1 VSDTESQVSVMSAI
15 SGVRHLLGR
24 LRQRSAVHP
33 ERAADADPRVALRLR
48 RSARPRRLTGGNE
61 YDAEIVNDEGLVE
74 HTRVNGIVVAALSR
88 KDGASLSL
96 VIELDERGEVIQDWF
111 GQEPAKE
118 MNGWPNVN
126 WQPFPLGRSPDDF
139 VRLVFGDE

>member
-1 VSDTESQVSVMSAI
+1 MACASVPQCTQSGPRTLTRVLLSDYE
-15 SGVRHLLGR
+15 GLLALGD
-24 LRQRSAVHP
+24 LR
-33 ERAADADPRVALRLR
+33 
-48 RSARPRRLTGGNE
+48 GGNE